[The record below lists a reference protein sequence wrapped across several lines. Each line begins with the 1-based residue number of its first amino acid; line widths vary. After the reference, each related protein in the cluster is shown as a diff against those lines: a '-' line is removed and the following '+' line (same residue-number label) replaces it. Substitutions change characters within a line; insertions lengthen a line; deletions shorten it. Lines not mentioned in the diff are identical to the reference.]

1 MNDKNTFIKK
11 YRPVTPS
18 LRQRSILIRDKKIG
32 RLKKLS
38 ENHKYHAGRNN
49 RGRISVRHCGG
60 RHKRI
65 YRIIDFKRNN
75 SKYSVLYKLNSE
87 YDPNRKTNIL
97 RVYNNIFKMF
107 YINNSIGKKTDSILN
122 KYTNLD
128 RKYFYNDHLK
138 LKDIPLGSRI
148 FNIQP
153 NNLIK
158 AAGTYGTLLS
168 KTDNKARIKLPSKNI
183 IEIDINKTA
192 SIGRND
198 NINHNLINLGKAGAK
213 RWLGI
218 RPTVKGNVM
227 NAVDHPH
234 GGNTNG
240 GLATPRTLWGKNAK
254 WVKTR
259 KVKN

>member
-1 MNDKNTFIKK
+1 MNVKNTFIKK
-11 YRPVTPS
+11 YKPVTPS
-18 LRQRSILIRDKKIG
+18 LRERSILIRGEKRL
-32 RLKKLS
+32 RLKGLS
-38 ENHKYHAGRNN
+38 LNHKYHAGRNS
-49 RGRISVRHCGG
+49 RGRITVRHCGG

-65 YRIIDFKRNN
+65 YRIIDFKRKI
-75 SKYSVLYKLNSE
+75 SKYSVLYRLNSE

-97 RVYNNIFKMF
+97 RVYNNIFKVF
-107 YINNSIGKKTDSILN
+107 YINNSSVKNDVYLN
-122 KYTNLD
+122 KFTNLD
-128 RKYFYNDHLK
+128 RSYFSNDHLK

-153 NNLIK
+153 NNLVK
-158 AAGTYGTLLS
+158 AAGTYATILS
-168 KTDNKARIKLPSKNI
+168 KTDSKARVKLPSK
-183 IEIDINKTA
+183 EILELDINKTA
-192 SIGRND
+192 SLGRND

-240 GLATPRTLWGKNAK
+240 GTPTPRTLWGKNAK

-259 KVKN
+259 RK